1 LGKGHSGPKAM
12 LKRTIVL
19 YLVTLAVLMVLDF
32 LFLGVLAKSFFV
44 AEVGDMLAEVKL
56 VPAILFYLLYVVGV
70 LIFVSTRATTPYSTL
85 LLGALFGL
93 FCYAT
98 FDLTSLALLKHWSWA
113 VAAVDISWGVVVTA
127 ISATAGVAVADVLM
141 PKR

>member
-1 LGKGHSGPKAM
+1 V
-12 LKRTIVL
+12 KRNIVL

-56 VPAILFYLLYVVGV
+56 VPAFLFYLLYVVGV
-70 LIFVSTRATTPYSTL
+70 LIFVSRPAHSFRSTL
-85 LLGALFGL
+85 LYGALFGL
-93 FCYAT
+93 FCYST
-98 FDLTSLALLKHWSWA
+98 FDLTALALLKHWSWA
-113 VAAVDISWGVVVTA
+113 VAAVDISWGALVTTV
-127 ISATAGVAVADVLM
+127 SATAGVAVADVLV